1 VFVHGKP
8 FLPGLVFVYKAKI
21 LHLEGALLRQLLTS
35 IGQGLKGSPGT
46 NAPAYFTSLL
56 MTKNKRL
63 ITSTPVERQQERQQ
77 QQQPQQQRLRKV
89 PQVSYVADQVSML

>member
-1 VFVHGKP
+1 
-8 FLPGLVFVYKAKI
+8 
-21 LHLEGALLRQLLTS
+21 
-35 IGQGLKGSPGT
+35 
-46 NAPAYFTSLL
+46 

-89 PQVSYVADQVSML
+89 PQVSYVADQVSRSSNFLIIDQRQHKPDFFSA